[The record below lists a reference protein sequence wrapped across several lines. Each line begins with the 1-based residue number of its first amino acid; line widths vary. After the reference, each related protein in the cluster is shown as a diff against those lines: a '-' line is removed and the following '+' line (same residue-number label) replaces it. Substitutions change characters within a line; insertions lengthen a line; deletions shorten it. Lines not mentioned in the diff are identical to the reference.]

1 MATNLQHDRFR
12 SFVDLVAG
20 TLDEAAKGT
29 ELAQRAYL
37 TRFHFDR
44 LFTAVV
50 NESPAAFRRRLL
62 LERAAYRL
70 VRSHT
75 PVTEIAL
82 DSGYGSNQAFTRA
95 FDRAFG
101 ISPSEHRRRG
111 VPKFRLDAPS
121 GVHFHPP
128 AGLFVPSNAEE
139 RRSSMDLTD
148 RLIEHDRWLTGRML
162 DAASALSEEQLDA
175 PMDLAEEEIL
185 FLDGPLTVRSI
196 INRLVFTKEV
206 WTAALRGTETP
217 EPGDDSLSGMR
228 GRLEAVDPE
237 FLKIV
242 RQVRDRD
249 DWDAVFVDP
258 TCDPPRSFTFGAM
271 VAHVL
276 TFQAYRRQLLL
287 VALKRHGVTDL
298 GFGDPIEWEQAAAS

>member
-1 MATNLQHDRFR
+1 MATRLQQDRFR
-12 SFVDLVAG
+12 SFIDLVADS
-20 TLDEAAKGT
+20 LDEPATGT
-29 ELAQRAYL
+29 DLAQRAYL

-50 NESPAAFRRRLL
+50 NESPGAFRRRLL
-62 LERAAYRL
+62 LERSAYRL
-70 VRSHT
+70 VRGNA

-95 FDRAFG
+95 FERAFG
-101 ISPSEHRRRG
+101 VPPSEHRRRG

-128 AGLFVPSNAEE
+128 AGLYVPSSDDE
-139 RRSSMDLTD
+139 RRGSMDLTD

-162 DAASALSEEQLDA
+162 DAAASLSEEQLDA

-206 WTAALRGTETP
+206 WTAALKGAECP
-217 EPGDDSLSGMR
+217 EPGEDSLSGMR

-242 RQVRDRD
+242 RQVRDRG

-258 TCDPPRSFTFGAM
+258 TCNPPESFTFGAM

-298 GFGDPIEWEQAAAS
+298 GYGDPIEWERAVAG